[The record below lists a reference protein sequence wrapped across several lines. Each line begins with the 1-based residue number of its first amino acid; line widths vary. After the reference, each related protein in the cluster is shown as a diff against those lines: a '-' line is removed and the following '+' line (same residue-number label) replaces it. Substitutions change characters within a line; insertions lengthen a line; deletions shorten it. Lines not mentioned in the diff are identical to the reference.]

1 MSELQPFLYGSQEVR
16 TILIE
21 DEPWFVLNDLCA
33 ILEHSNSRMVSQR
46 LEDDDVSR
54 TYVIDSLG
62 RRQLATIVNEGGMYE
77 VIVRS
82 DSPSAKPFRRWV
94 THEVL
99 PQIRKTGSYSV
110 GMDLTSLDSISAILD
125 AGKAALNRAQA
136 AETRVLQL
144 EGPAAEREFFRNAQ
158 GQQLVGDV
166 ANRFISYA
174 RDRFPTVKVTHSLV
188 REHAARLGIIIRGNT
203 VRNNQPTAQAIRA
216 GWATAS
222 EHTYEDR
229 AEVLHRTTTT
239 RLTPKGEGRLWDGLC
254 AYAIEWGTL
263 ELNEFTLEAA

>member
-16 TILIE
+16 TIFEGGNL
-21 DEPWFVLNDLCA
+21 WFVAADVARVLGYSATSAMTRRIDPDEKGVRDLHTLGGIQSMA
-33 ILEHSNSRMVSQR
+33 VISEPGVYEAVFGSQ
-46 LEDDDVSR
+46 V
-54 TYVIDSLG
+54 
-62 RRQLATIVNEGGMYE
+62 EGAQE
-77 VIVRS
+77 F
-82 DSPSAKPFRRWV
+82 KRWV
-94 THEVL
+94 KREVL